1 MLIRFCL
8 CFGMGCTPSMLSEN
22 SRRNRKNSDIY
33 TQSNISANNGKSPEI
48 IQDSTKCNQILV
60 NPYQGFN
67 NKKDIV
73 IAPESCVT
81 SKKDSIISVTASG
94 HIIGHII
101 PPTVRRATIASKYYD
116 FFFYF

>member
-8 CFGMGCTPSMLSEN
+8 CFGMGCTPSMLSE
-22 SRRNRKNSDIY
+22 STRRNRKNSDIY
-33 TQSNISANNGKSPEI
+33 TQSNNSTTNNGKSTEI

-67 NKKDIV
+67 NKKDIL
-73 IAPESCVT
+73 IAPPSDSVI
-81 SKKDSIISVTASG
+81 SHKKDSIITVTGAG

-101 PPTVRRATIASKYYD
+101 PPTVRRATIASKLINK
-116 FFFYF
+116 